1 MENKKYVSVLIASAL
16 LASQS
21 ASAAFDMGSYTQG
34 LGNSMTSGSGD
45 SVSQTTSSADASSDS
60 SASEEDA
67 SDNGDAVI
75 SGSEVKKGAYNVN
88 GDLKVEGVLYV
99 FGNLDVNGTLTLEQN
114 SKVRVTG
121 KLTVNGEIVNNG
133 GSVYAGKRDVS
144 GGNSG
149 KARKLDSLLAEL
161 DPLLSVKLVGEE
173 REGLLQDIADSKGIV
188 RSGRLQEFLDSLDD
202 KIEDTDVAAFE
213 KIKKRLVTALERKIK
228 QQGGLKDAQ
237 LDAFQGKL
245 ETMPTEKLEKFI
257 EKVGKLEKA
266 TKKKRFAFQLAQLK
280 ELAEEVVDSR
290 SASVD
295 EPTVGTPSTST
306 ADSSSSTS
314 TASGSTSTGTTS
326 STTSSGT
333 TSSSGSTS
341 TTTSSGATATGTTTQ
356 Q

>member
-21 ASAAFDMGSYTQG
+21 ASAALDMGSYTQG
-34 LGNSMTSGSGD
+34 LGSSMTSGVDD
-45 SVSQTTSSADASSDS
+45 SVSQTTSAADASSD
-60 SASEEDA
+60 SEEDA

-133 GSVYAGKRDVS
+133 GSVYAGKRDIS

-149 KARKLDSLLAEL
+149 KARKLESLLSEL

-173 REGLLQDIADSKGIV
+173 REGILQDIADSKGIV

-202 KIEDTDVAAFE
+202 KIEETDVAAYE
-213 KIKKRLVTALERKIK
+213 KIKKRLVAALERKIK

-237 LDAFQGKL
+237 LDVFQAKL

-280 ELAEEVVDSR
+280 ELAEEVVDAR

-295 EPTVGTPSTST
+295 EPTVGTPATST
-306 ADSSSSTS
+306 TDSSTS
-314 TASGSTSTGTTS
+314 TSTSSGTTS

-333 TSSSGSTS
+333 TSSASGSTS
-341 TTTSSGATATGTTTQ
+341 TTTSSGTTATGTTTQ